1 MGLHEKKNALQ
12 PTDSPLRQYLQ
23 ILKRQAWIVVLVPVV
38 TLAATFALLET
49 RDPVYRAS
57 TTIVVGTRARGDLP
71 PQLGTSGVTRTMT
84 NLLESELVART
95 VIRRHRLNVSVEKF
109 LKDLK
114 VEVLPDTS
122 VIQVKYDS
130 TNPRLALSI
139 VSEINRI
146 FTRQVEE
153 TLGTESAAGS
163 GRPGSSFR
171 IVVRNFDPPHLEPE
185 PIARNPVTSL
195 LFAGLAGMVLG
206 VLLAVARE
214 SLDSRIRGR
223 RDAEIWFGA
232 PVLGAL
238 PKGLNRRP
246 PPGIGAAGGREDRRS
261 ASLDLLRARLQFT
274 QRGNGTGGSTI
285 LVTST
290 GASSG
295 KAAVTANLAASLA
308 RAGERVVCVDA
319 NLHRPSLHRYL
330 GLPTQAPGLVDVL
343 EASVDLDDA
352 LVRIELAPP
361 SAEGANGAKPS
372 EARGR
377 LDILRGGSEPSRQDL
392 LTPEAV
398 EGLFAKLRERADYV
412 VLDSPTLQVSDF
424 FPLAVQS
431 DNVLLVA
438 RRGRTTKAQAESA
451 RETLARIG
459 VENVGVVLTDVSSGD
474 GYA

>member
-1 MGLHEKKNALQ
+1 LQ
-12 PTDSPLRQYLQ
+12 PTESPLRQYVQ

-38 TLAATFALLET
+38 TLAATFALLES

-84 NLLESELVART
+84 NLLESDLIART
-95 VIRRHRLNVSVEKF
+95 VIRRHRLDMSVERF
-109 LKDLK
+109 LKKLK

-146 FTRQVEE
+146 FTQQVAD
-153 TLGTESAAGS
+153 TLGTESALGS
-163 GRPGSSFR
+163 GRPGSSFK
-171 IVVRNFDPPHLEPE
+171 IVVRNFDAPHLEPE

-195 LFAGLAGMVLG
+195 LFAGLAGLVLG
-206 VLLAVARE
+206 ILLAVARE
-214 SLDSRIRGR
+214 ALDSRIRGR
-223 RDAEIWFGA
+223 RDAEVWFGA

-246 PPGIGAAGGREDRRS
+246 PPGVGVPEGGREDSRS

-274 QRGNGTGGSTI
+274 QRANDPGGSTI

-290 GASSG
+290 GLSSG

-319 NLHRPSLHRYL
+319 NLRRPSLHRYL

-343 EASVDLDDA
+343 EATVDLDDA

-361 SAEGANGAKPS
+361 SVVGENGAKPS
-372 EARGR
+372 EAKGR
-377 LDILRGGSEPSRQDL
+377 LEVLRGGSPPSRDDL

-398 EGLFAKLRERADYV
+398 EALLAQLHKRADYV
-412 VLDSPTLQVSDF
+412 VFDSPTLLVSDF

-438 RRGRTTKAQAESA
+438 RHGRTTRAQAESA

-459 VENVGVVLTDVSSGD
+459 VENVGVVLTDVTSRD
-474 GYA
+474 GYE

>member
-1 MGLHEKKNALQ
+1 
-12 PTDSPLRQYLQ
+12 
-23 ILKRQAWIVVLVPVV
+23 V
-38 TLAATFALLET
+38 
-49 RDPVYRAS
+49 
-57 TTIVVGTRARGDLP
+57 
-71 PQLGTSGVTRTMT
+71 
-84 NLLESELVART
+84 
-95 VIRRHRLNVSVEKF
+95 KF
-109 LKDLK
+109 LEDLK

-122 VIQVKYDS
+122 VIEVKYES
-130 TNPRLALSI
+130 TNPRCALSV

-146 FTRQVEE
+146 FTQQLAD
-153 TLGTESAAGS
+153 TLGTESPGVR
-163 GRPGSSFR
+163 GRPGSFR
-171 IVVRNFDPPHLEPE
+171 IVVRNFDPPHLERE

-195 LFAGLAGMVLG
+195 LFAGLAGLILG

-214 SLDSRIRGR
+214 ALDSRIRGR
-223 RDAEIWFGA
+223 QDAEVWFGA

-238 PKGLNRRP
+238 PKGLNRGP
-246 PPGIGAAGGREDRRS
+246 PPGVGAAAGGREDRRS

-274 QRGNGTGGSTI
+274 QRGNGAGGATI

-290 GASSG
+290 GGSGG

-319 NLHRPSLHRYL
+319 NLRRPSLHRYL

-352 LVRIELAPP
+352 LVRIDLAPP
-361 SAEGANGAKPS
+361 IEIGENGAKPI
-372 EARGR
+372 EAKGR
-377 LDILRGGSEPSRQDL
+377 LEILRGGSPPSRDDL

-398 EGLFAKLRERADYV
+398 EALLAQLHERADYV
-412 VLDSPTLQVSDF
+412 VLDSPTLLVSDF

-438 RRGRTTKAQAESA
+438 RRGRTTKAQAQSA

-459 VENVGVVLTDVSSGD
+459 VENVGVVLTDVPSGD

>member
-1 MGLHEKKNALQ
+1 V
-12 PTDSPLRQYLQ
+12 Q
-23 ILKRQAWIVVLVPVV
+23 ILRRQAWIVVLVPLV
-38 TLAATFALLET
+38 TLAATFALLES

-57 TTIVVGTRARGDLP
+57 TTIVVGTRARSDLP
-71 PQLGTSGVTRTMT
+71 PTLGTSGVTRTMT
-84 NLLESELVART
+84 NLLESDVIART
-95 VIRRHRLNVSVEKF
+95 VIRRHRLKVSVEKF

-130 TNPRLALSI
+130 TNPRLALSV

-146 FTRQVEE
+146 FTQQVAD
-153 TLGTESAAGS
+153 TLGTDSAGGS
-163 GRPGSSFR
+163 GRPGSSFKL
-171 IVVRNFDPPHLEPE
+171 IVRNFDPPHIEPD
-185 PIARNPVTSL
+185 PIARNPITSL
-195 LFAGLAGMVLG
+195 LFAGLAGVVLG

-223 RDAEIWFGA
+223 RDAEVWFGA

-238 PKGLNRRP
+238 PKGMNRRP
-246 PPGIGAAGGREDRRS
+246 PPGVIGAPPGGQEDRRS
-261 ASLDLLRARLQFT
+261 ASLDLLRARIQFT
-274 QRGNGTGGSTI
+274 QRGNGSGGATI

-308 RAGERVVCVDA
+308 RAGERVICVDA
-319 NLHRPSLHRYL
+319 NLRRPTLHRYM

-361 SAEGANGAKPS
+361 SPDGENGAKPS
-372 EARGR
+372 AAKGR
-377 LDILRGGSEPSRQDL
+377 LDVLRGGSEPSRQDL

-398 EGLFAKLRERADYV
+398 EALLAQLRERADYV
-412 VLDSPTLQVSDF
+412 VFDSPTLLVSDF

-431 DNVLLVA
+431 DNILLVA

-451 RETLARIG
+451 RETLARLG
-459 VENVGVVLTDVSSGD
+459 VENVGVVLMDVPSGD
-474 GYA
+474 GYG